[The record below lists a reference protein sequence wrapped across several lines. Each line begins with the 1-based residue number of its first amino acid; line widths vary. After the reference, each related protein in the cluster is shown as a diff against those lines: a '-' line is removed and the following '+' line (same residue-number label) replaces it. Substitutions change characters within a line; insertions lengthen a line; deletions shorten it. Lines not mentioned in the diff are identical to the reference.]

1 MRIFYYLF
9 FFQNLQGNV
18 LVERPPIPVSNLM
31 SQASSGNSIKSH
43 TMHPSSFKDSS
54 MIGNSSHNH
63 HHHRHKRHHSNGRVK
78 KDYGNTADRFS
89 RTATV
94 LRHSGLLKLTLQ
106 IAQLIKTNEDL
117 QKEIDDLQRE
127 AMEFSQNLKIQI
139 QQKLSEQ
146 NGSSSFQ
153 YGGNG

>member
-1 MRIFYYLF
+1 MD
-9 FFQNLQGNV
+9 
-18 LVERPPIPVSNLM
+18 
-31 SQASSGNSIKSH
+31 IKSH
-43 TMHPSSFKDSS
+43 FGTNRRNPEKHSMHPSPFKDPLIDRSS
-54 MIGNSSHNH
+54 NH
-63 HHHRHKRHHSNGRVK
+63 HHQHHHHHTRRRHHSSKGKVK
-78 KDYGNTADRFS
+78 KDYRNTADRFS

-127 AMEFSQNLKIQI
+127 AVEFSENLKSQI

-146 NGSSSFQ
+146 NDTSLS
-153 YGGNG
+153 